1 MVDETDKTLDQPGE
15 PTPDGSISSTWLKP
29 QHNADPQR
37 LSDVLRDITRLVSD
51 WVWEVS
57 PTLKFTYMSPRIF
70 ETLGFHPAELRD
82 TTLLDL
88 GTPINQ
94 AGDPVSIDWHRPFRA
109 QLFSARNKLNDER
122 LIELSGVPVFD
133 AMSGKFSGVRGTAI
147 DITERRQIEQK
158 LQKARDDA
166 EKVNRQ
172 RSTFLHTLSDE
183 IRAPL
188 GVILQAARQMEQAD
202 PSRHMSDI
210 QGAGDRLEH
219 LANEILYLAQLEAGQ
234 MEFTM
239 EPVAPTAIVDECLH
253 DVEPLAQER
262 NVRILGVHQWDGSI
276 AVDRHR
282 FKQVLL
288 NLITNG
294 IKYNRVGGQLTIA
307 TLRGDP
313 RRYRLC
319 VTDEGA
325 RIPEHYH
332 DDLFRPFSHLR
343 SPDNDGETGF
353 GLAITKQLVEC
364 MHGHIGFSPDN
375 DEGSTFWIEF
385 PAETRIS

>member
-188 GVILQAARQMEQAD
+188 GVILQAAGQMEQAAL
-202 PSRHMSDI
+202 SRHMSDI

-307 TLRGDP
+307 TLRG
-313 RRYRLC
+313 
-319 VTDEGA
+319 
-325 RIPEHYH
+325 
-332 DDLFRPFSHLR
+332 
-343 SPDNDGETGF
+343 
-353 GLAITKQLVEC
+353 
-364 MHGHIGFSPDN
+364 
-375 DEGSTFWIEF
+375 
-385 PAETRIS
+385 